1 MAIAKGD
8 LTQPTPH
15 ANDDE
20 IGDLVSAVAIMRN
33 SQHELIAGMRQN
45 SEALNRYAT
54 ELAASA
60 RSGADASEA
69 QSEDVSS
76 MAAAVEQLSASID
89 TVEGNAQRA
98 SAATQRSATVSSEG
112 GRIIHEAADEMGQI
126 ASAVNTTAGSIKEL
140 EEMSLRISGI
150 VNVIREI
157 ADQTNLLALNAAI
170 EAARAGEQG
179 RGFAVVADE
188 VRNLAARTGASTIE
202 IANVVKNI
210 QEDTHRAVQDMEA
223 AVIRA
228 NEGVE
233 HAHKAGDTVVSIR
246 TESEQVS
253 VAVNEITHALK
264 EQAAASREISQKIE
278 RVALGA
284 ETNSTSA
291 TQTAASAKNMERLA
305 HQLTAL
311 TSYFKV

>member
-1 MAIAKGD
+1 
-8 LTQPTPH
+8 
-15 ANDDE
+15 
-20 IGDLVSAVAIMRN
+20 
-33 SQHELIAGMRQN
+33 
-45 SEALNRYAT
+45 
-54 ELAASA
+54 
-60 RSGADASEA
+60 
-69 QSEDVSS
+69 
-76 MAAAVEQLSASID
+76 
-89 TVEGNAQRA
+89 
-98 SAATQRSATVSSEG
+98 
-112 GRIIHEAADEMGQI
+112 MGQI

-202 IANVVKNI
+202 IANVVKKI